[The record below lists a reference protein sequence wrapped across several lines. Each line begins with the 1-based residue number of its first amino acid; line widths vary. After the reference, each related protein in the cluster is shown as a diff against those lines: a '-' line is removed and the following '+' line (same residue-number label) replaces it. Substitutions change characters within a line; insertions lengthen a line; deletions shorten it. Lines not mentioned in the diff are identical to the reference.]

1 MVRKKVCNS
10 PEYTLDGGTRSTAWR
25 GQGYVDPV
33 TGCCHCDYGCD
44 HSQETGTCNPDHYAD
59 SEAKKLRAPTMA
71 PTTPSALPTADPSA
85 APSYSLPPTYETWA
99 PTPEGPTVA
108 PTYATEPPTSA
119 PSPAPTMTF
128 VATDANLAC
137 DHTHDPPDL
146 VGITTATDG
155 TCAVHLYLHHYD
167 VFVQT
172 YGASPIGQWDTSQVT
187 DMSHLFENE
196 LDFNEDISGWNVDAV
211 TSMHDM
217 FLHAES
223 FDQDLGW
230 CIEEACPAIDDENET
245 YEEYKARI
253 APLQAGCNGAN
264 GQPCCVDMT
273 DAFFY
278 SPCILRTGANGGTC
292 GVKNTEGACQPTP
305 MPTTAAPTI
314 SAAPTLAPTLSSVPT
329 SKPSAVPTADP
340 TGAPTVAP
348 TMDWTT
354 FCETK
359 NTTSACTAEVGCHW
373 LAPYSRCIPECSF
386 GIDNRDACDTRYCSW
401 RWTPKLPITGKC
413 LECDA
418 ARKYETCDCGDAS
431 WGSAAS
437 RQTRGG
443 RRNLKFGYVELNTGF
458 VVEGSVELAGVSLAD
473 AEAHA
478 ADITQT
484 IIDVAGGVRP
494 ADVTTCAS
502 ATTTTPTCTVENQL
516 CTTGA
521 GTTAEKKYCCIFD
534 EAGSGTWTAG
544 ACVPDFDDI
553 TVILSEPSSR
563 RRLQYQN
570 QGADAVLVEYQI
582 QVPEGSDAIADVW
595 ADALSMAPAEYPADA
610 TACKGWSCSTEQQY
624 CPQGLPGSKWSDF
637 CCTDGRWT
645 KGGCDLQHMA
655 WRNTLDARVAAKND
669 HDCSAAADPNTVGDG
684 ICDAANNVAPCYDG
698 GDCCEATCPSS
709 RTGCGGTYSYAYDD
723 VCVNTLAMAG
733 RNVTEVG
740 AAAVTTK
747 KDYCNDYCGKY
758 WTCLDG

>member
-1 MVRKKVCNS
+1 
-10 PEYTLDGGTRSTAWR
+10 
-25 GQGYVDPV
+25 
-33 TGCCHCDYGCD
+33 
-44 HSQETGTCNPDHYAD
+44 
-59 SEAKKLRAPTMA
+59 
-71 PTTPSALPTADPSA
+71 
-85 APSYSLPPTYETWA
+85 
-99 PTPEGPTVA
+99 
-108 PTYATEPPTSA
+108 
-119 PSPAPTMTF
+119 
-128 VATDANLAC
+128 
-137 DHTHDPPDL
+137 
-146 VGITTATDG
+146 
-155 TCAVHLYLHHYD
+155 
-167 VFVQT
+167 
-172 YGASPIGQWDTSQVT
+172 
-187 DMSHLFENE
+187 
-196 LDFNEDISGWNVDAV
+196 
-211 TSMHDM
+211 MHDM

-292 GVKNTEGACQPTP
+292 GVKNTEGACQPAP

-329 SKPSAVPTADP
+329 SKPSAVP

-373 LAPYSRCIPECSF
+373 LDPYSRCIPECAF

-458 VVEGSVELAGVSLAD
+458 VVEGSVELDGVSLAD

-478 ADITQT
+478 ADITST
-484 IIDVAGGVRP
+484 IIDVAAAAPVPKPGRGRGP
-494 ADVTTCAS
+494 RR
-502 ATTTTPTCTVENQL
+502 
-516 CTTGA
+516 
-521 GTTAEKKYCCIFD
+521 
-534 EAGSGTWTAG
+534 
-544 ACVPDFDDI
+544 VPDPGARG
-553 TVILSEPSSR
+553 LR
-563 RRLQYQN
+563 RHR
-570 QGADAVLVEYQI
+570 G
-582 QVPEGSDAIADVW
+582 
-595 ADALSMAPAEYPADA
+595 
-610 TACKGWSCSTEQQY
+610 
-624 CPQGLPGSKWSDF
+624 
-637 CCTDGRWT
+637 
-645 KGGCDLQHMA
+645 
-655 WRNTLDARVAAKND
+655 
-669 HDCSAAADPNTVGDG
+669 
-684 ICDAANNVAPCYDG
+684 
-698 GDCCEATCPSS
+698 
-709 RTGCGGTYSYAYDD
+709 
-723 VCVNTLAMAG
+723 
-733 RNVTEVG
+733 
-740 AAAVTTK
+740 
-747 KDYCNDYCGKY
+747 
-758 WTCLDG
+758 

>member
-1 MVRKKVCNS
+1 
-10 PEYTLDGGTRSTAWR
+10 
-25 GQGYVDPV
+25 
-33 TGCCHCDYGCD
+33 
-44 HSQETGTCNPDHYAD
+44 
-59 SEAKKLRAPTMA
+59 
-71 PTTPSALPTADPSA
+71 
-85 APSYSLPPTYETWA
+85 
-99 PTPEGPTVA
+99 
-108 PTYATEPPTSA
+108 
-119 PSPAPTMTF
+119 
-128 VATDANLAC
+128 
-137 DHTHDPPDL
+137 
-146 VGITTATDG
+146 
-155 TCAVHLYLHHYD
+155 
-167 VFVQT
+167 
-172 YGASPIGQWDTSQVT
+172 
-187 DMSHLFENE
+187 
-196 LDFNEDISGWNVDAV
+196 
-211 TSMHDM
+211 
-217 FLHAES
+217 
-223 FDQDLGW
+223 
-230 CIEEACPAIDDENET
+230 
-245 YEEYKARI
+245 
-253 APLQAGCNGAN
+253 
-264 GQPCCVDMT
+264 MT

-314 SAAPTLAPTLSSVPT
+314 SAAPTLSPTLSSVPT

-373 LAPYSRCIPECSF
+373 LDPYSRCIPECAF

-458 VVEGSVELAGVSLAD
+458 VVEGSVELDGVSLAD

-478 ADITQT
+478 ADITST

-521 GTTAEKKYCCIFD
+521 GTTAEKKYCCIMD
-534 EAGSGTWTAG
+534 EAGSGAWTAG
-544 ACVPDFDDI
+544 ACAPDFDDI

-563 RRLQYQN
+563 RRLAA
-570 QGADAVLVEYQI
+570 GGAVLVEYQI

-595 ADALSMAPAEYPADA
+595 ADALSMAPAKYPADA
-610 TACKGWSCSTEQQY
+610 TICKGWSCSTEQQY

-684 ICDAANNVAPCYDG
+684 KCDAANNVAPCYDG